1 MYSSAYFEYVIV
13 RVIHREARR
22 GDTAGAFSGI
32 SGDLNLE
39 EKVDPDYPN
48 EVGQKR
54 ALSGDRF
61 EGR

>member
-13 RVIHREARR
+13 RVIHKEARG

-39 EKVDPDYPN
+39 EKVDPDYQN